1 MMIFRLIV
9 LLPLIVAV
17 ILSLPI
23 ILFLE
28 VLDVNTDRWC
38 IIQRKI
44 IRSFKI

>member
-9 LLPLIVAV
+9 LLPFIAAV

-28 VLDVNTDRWC
+28 ILDANTDR
-38 IIQRKI
+38 
-44 IRSFKI
+44 

>member
-28 VLDVNTDRWC
+28 VLDANTDR
-38 IIQRKI
+38 
-44 IRSFKI
+44 

>member
-9 LLPLIVAV
+9 LLSLIVAV

-28 VLDVNTDRWC
+28 ILDANTDR
-38 IIQRKI
+38 
-44 IRSFKI
+44 

>member
-28 VLDVNTDRWC
+28 ILDANTDR
-38 IIQRKI
+38 
-44 IRSFKI
+44 

>member
-28 VLDVNTDRWC
+28 VLDVNTDR
-38 IIQRKI
+38 
-44 IRSFKI
+44 

>member
-28 VLDVNTDRWC
+28 FLDVNTDR
-38 IIQRKI
+38 
-44 IRSFKI
+44 